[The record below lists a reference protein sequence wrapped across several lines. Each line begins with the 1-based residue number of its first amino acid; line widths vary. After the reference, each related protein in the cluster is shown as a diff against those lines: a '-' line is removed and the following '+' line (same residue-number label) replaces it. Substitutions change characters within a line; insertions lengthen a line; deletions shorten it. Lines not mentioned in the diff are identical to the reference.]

1 MEYCSF
7 ITLLYFRKMLL
18 FNPKPNFTKLSKYY
32 QFQVSPEILQEQ
44 YADGFPILIDWYYTN
59 EMVDGITE
67 QFTEIVNRFGLSD
80 HTDNLMYLVLT
91 KAQEFEA
98 LVTAAID
105 ENNMM
110 LKAKELAGFLLAY
123 QNKEANSAPA
133 LLLKGFTDTY
143 KISDPYLSAW
153 IGSLV
158 SKAITNG
165 DVPLQLMNMAT
176 DYLFIETVDGERRI
190 SKNKVEDVY
199 NRKWQNTSTY
209 INQYQT
215 RLRAEFCFYLLPYLN
230 NETSLTKG
238 DNNNFSDQQLS
249 FLYEIMI
256 LLEFIKPGAFDK
268 SMDYEPKDSIRN
280 SLIKYA
286 KAFGIKGNPNNVK

>member
-1 MEYCSF
+1 
-7 ITLLYFRKMLL
+7 MLL
-18 FNPKPNFTKLSKYY
+18 FNPKPDFKTLSKYY
-32 QFQVSPEILQEQ
+32 QFQISPEVLKEQ
-44 YADGFPILIDWYYTN
+44 YADGFPILIDWYYTD

-67 QFTEIVNRFGLSD
+67 QFTEIVNRYGLSE
-80 HTDNLMYLVLT
+80 HNDNLMYLILN

-123 QNKEANSAPA
+123 LNKEANKVPG

-143 KISDPYLSAW
+143 KISDPYLSTW

-158 SKAITNG
+158 SKAIVEGN
-165 DVPLQLMNMAT
+165 VPLQLMNMAT

-190 SKNKVEDVY
+190 SADKVLEVY
-199 NRKWQNTSTY
+199 NTKWQNTSTY

-230 NETSLTKG
+230 NETPLNKG

-280 SLIKYA
+280 SLIKYV
-286 KAFGIKGNPNNVK
+286 KAFGIKGNQNSVK